1 MEQLMKGMTAETLPS
16 GIRFVRL
23 HYSADPAKDQVWAEQ
38 ERKKEADP
46 RNWDTQ
52 MEMRR
57 IVTDGYP
64 VFPRFNEKQHVPVE
78 GYDRHFRLDDSPC
91 LYLGGWDA
99 GQTLNPAFVLLEW
112 RTNPVRVRALLEV
125 VSIGGEDMDQFAP
138 RVKETVDHI
147 YPGLLPKVTHY
158 ADPTITTRSGSTG
171 QTAQQIA
178 KRYGF
183 ELIASTNDWTSRSTA
198 VSHILAQ
205 EELFEL
211 CRHGC
216 PTLYRGFLGQYRY
229 MVSKSGDQVG
239 AGVKLMSPVKN
250 AYSHIQ
256 DGLQYPAMTIFDALV
271 PRSSAPMR
279 RSTSRGYV

>member
-1 MEQLMKGMTAETLPS
+1 MRGMTAETLAS

-23 HYSADPAKDQVWAEQ
+23 HYSADPAKDQAWAEQ

-64 VFPRFNEKQHVPVE
+64 VFPRFNEKQHVPVD
-78 GYDRHFRLDDSPC
+78 GYDRHFALDAESPC

-112 RTNPVRVRALLEV
+112 RTNPVRVRVLLEV
-125 VSIGGEDMDQFAP
+125 VSTGGEDMDQFAP
-138 RVKETVDHI
+138 RVRKTVEDI
-147 YPGLLPKVTHY
+147 YPGLLQSIKHKG
-158 ADPTITTRSGSTG
+158 DPTILTRSGSNG
-171 QTAQQIA
+171 LTAQQVA
-178 KRYGF
+178 RKYGF
-183 ELIASTNDWTSRSTA
+183 EIIASTNDWTLRSTS
-198 VSHILAQ
+198 VSHLLSLDNLL
-205 EELFEL
+205 ELN
-211 CRHGC
+211 RHGC

-229 MVSKSGDQVG
+229 MVSSTGDQVG
-239 AGVKLMSPVKN
+239 PGVKLMNPIKN

-256 DGLQYPAMTIFDALV
+256 DALQYPAIDIYNALL
-271 PRSSAPMR
+271 PGGKRAWRSA
-279 RSTSRGYV
+279 